1 MRQSPTAASAGSTI
15 IGTQRRH
22 PRANVMQ
29 DLREQIA
36 HEATALEMLN

>member
-15 IGTQRRH
+15 VGTRRH